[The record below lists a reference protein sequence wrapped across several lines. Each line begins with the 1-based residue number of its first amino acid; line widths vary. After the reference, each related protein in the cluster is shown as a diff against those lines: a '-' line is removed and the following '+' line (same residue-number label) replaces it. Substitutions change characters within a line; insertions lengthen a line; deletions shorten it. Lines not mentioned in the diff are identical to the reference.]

1 MPKEKRM
8 KVGGGL
14 SQRAKKA
21 NAKKKPMKKKQA
33 KKKMGY

>member
-8 KVGGGL
+8 KEGGGL

-21 NAKKKPMKKKQA
+21 KKPKKKKT
-33 KKKMGY
+33 KKMKY